1 MEANQSRFQARY
13 TYLRAFVTRR
23 RITCTYALSILTLYM
38 NSINNKTK
46 GFTMDALRVLLVNV
60 FKMVTLMGF
69 AFALLGFYFQLEAI
83 REANALY
90 IMDNEYAV
98 ELFGLSWLYLGLG
111 AWAMIIGVLVT
122 INLENKGVK

>member
-1 MEANQSRFQARY
+1 
-13 TYLRAFVTRR
+13 
-23 RITCTYALSILTLYM
+23 
-38 NSINNKTK
+38 
-46 GFTMDALRVLLVNV
+46 MDALRVLLVNV